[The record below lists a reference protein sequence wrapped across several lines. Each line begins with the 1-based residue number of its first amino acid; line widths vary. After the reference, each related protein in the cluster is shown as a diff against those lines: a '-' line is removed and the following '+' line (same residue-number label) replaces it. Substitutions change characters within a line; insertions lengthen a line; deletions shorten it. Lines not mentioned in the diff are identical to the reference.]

1 MDINKKIEELMQD
14 LQENIENPKDLEYI
28 NKKLGK
34 TILEVLTQLDER
46 TLNVERK
53 IEKIENELFIPDD
66 ESEYFEIACPYCNYV
81 FEIEVNEL
89 KTEVFCP
96 VCNNV
101 IELDWNEDDCHGDC
115 SCCHGDCSE
124 EEDQDNRK

>member
-1 MDINKKIEELMQD
+1 MDINEKFEKLMKD

-28 NKKLGK
+28 NKKLSR

-46 TLNVERK
+46 TLNLERK

-66 ESEYFEIACPYCNYV
+66 ENEYFEIACPYCNYE
-81 FEIEVNEL
+81 FEVELDEL

-96 VCNNV
+96 ECNNE

-115 SCCHGDCSE
+115 SCCHGDCAE
-124 EEDQDNRK
+124 ENGEDEK